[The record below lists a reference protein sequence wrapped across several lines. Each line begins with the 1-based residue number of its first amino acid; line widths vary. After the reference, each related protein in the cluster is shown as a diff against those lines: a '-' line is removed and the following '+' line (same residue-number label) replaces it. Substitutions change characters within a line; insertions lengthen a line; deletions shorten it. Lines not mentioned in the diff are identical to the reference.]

1 MKKRQK
7 FRNNASNEVKAFAT
21 IFRAQ
26 ILEVLNLKRDNLE
39 SWKQEVSDKTD
50 YLLKSWSVT
59 QISNLS

>member
-39 SWKQEVSDKTD
+39 S
-50 YLLKSWSVT
+50 
-59 QISNLS
+59 

>member
-21 IFRAQ
+21 IFHAQ